1 MSRASACRT
10 GAAGDDFVII
20 LRHLVDPAS
29 LPQQRFVE
37 NRLARADRRGGNGV
51 ESKYYQGETFGQ
63 LYNASLQRILKC
75 MQDFLQDAVVLVAL
89 GAMKSFLVLFTVLHF
104 FFSCLFCF
112 RGAHKIGLLTRRHWA
127 LSNLVYQL
135 RTLWKERKVQ
145 RQIAS
150 DFLRRHHTSQLL
162 SIRVQR
168 HIDWLQLH
176 QFRPRDP
183 EKARRNAM
191 TLVTEIME
199 EMSAPPL
206 IEHPFFRSFR
216 HKHPKLLNQLCCEAL
231 VPVFHCSPEVVFTVG
246 ESCSM
251 MYVIING
258 QAQYA
263 AQLPPPRDSPAGTP
277 GTQVRK
283 TLQSGNSRKTHPVP
297 THDRYIGVSF
307 ERSVTAGSLGLNRSI
322 QSDITEARAIFAGN
336 CSDAV
341 IEVEDEKACTAKAK
355 QLLHPSYHVDTE
367 VEQKRHSRLLQ
378 QVIGIDLGTAD
389 SYVAYI
395 RGGAIEVVQNEVSQ
409 RKTPS
414 LVGFTDR
421 ERLLGD
427 TALSQIKSNAKNTCR
442 NFKHLLGQRFDSPAV
457 EAEKFWSTC
466 PLVQTE
472 DGFTGYS
479 VNYKG
484 ETTHFSATEVTA
496 MFLTKLKQVTEA
508 WCGAKVA
515 DAVIAVPS
523 HFSDFQRQALLDA
536 AAIADLHVLR
546 VVNEHTATA
555 LEYGFFRN
563 SNFDTEK
570 PSTVAFCQMGHSN
583 FSVAIVQFLKGEL
596 TVLCEK
602 SDKVGGRDM
611 VECLIRTFAEQFNK
625 KTGCDV
631 LTNKK
636 ACFKLEDAVA
646 KTKKILSANTE
657 AGVSCECLMEDHD
670 FSGNVDRETFLEMCK
685 PMMKKVSD
693 VLEAAKASL
702 NLSVGAIDSVE
713 ICGGAARVPWVKE
726 MCSKAFGGKELSTTM
741 NADECVARG
750 CALQAAILSPLYK
763 VQDFKVEDSCKFP
776 ISIGWQMP
784 ANSDGSNGNT
794 KDVTSVVFSTDS
806 VLNLLKVIT
815 FKRKGPFDLTV
826 SYAAEKLPSGTP
838 KDLGIYTIEVPLQDV
853 PKKVKVK
860 TVLTLHG
867 TFCVQSA
874 HLVEE
879 EEDAPMPDA
888 ADQEASRKRKIKRTD
903 LSIKKKGCPGL
914 SETLLKVSKEKEERM
929 IQDMQE
935 VIETNARKND
945 LEAYILTMRSS
956 IADGGKLKGYI
967 KEEDSLMLSKQLESA
982 EDWLYDHPDDP
993 KEAFVKKLEELKVLG
1008 GPAEARHRDDVRRP
1022 ELIHSLE
1029 ESITR
1034 FKAASASQ
1042 KPTRSITDNAKL
1054 QGLEKTCE
1062 EVQQWLAE
1070 LKEKQSKLSKLDDSV
1085 LTVDSLKAKTDELVK
1100 LADSI
1105 LGQGESTT
1113 PAANGKSALDV
1124 D

>member
-10 GAAGDDFVII
+10 GTAGDDFVVI
-20 LRHLVDPAS
+20 LRHLADPAS
-29 LPQQRFVE
+29 LPQQRFME
-37 NRLARADRRGGNGV
+37 NRVARAERRGPNGA

-63 LYNASLQRILKC
+63 LYNASLQRIFKF
-75 MQDFLQDAVVLVAL
+75 MQDILQDAVVFVAI
-89 GAMKSFLVLFTVLHF
+89 GAMKSFLVLFTILHF

-145 RQIAS
+145 RQIAA
-150 DFLRRHHTSQLL
+150 DFLRRHQTPQLL

-168 HIDWLQLH
+168 HVDWLQLH

-251 MYVIING
+251 MYVIISG
-258 QAQYA
+258 QSQYA

-283 TLQSGNSRKTHPVP
+283 TLQSGQWLSEAALWTGWVHRGELRTLCDCLFFGLEAGRFARVISSQKSAHAFAASYARKFV
-297 THDRYIGVSF
+297 
-307 ERSVTAGSLGLNRSI
+307 EGLNRSI
-322 QSDITEARAIFAGN
+322 QSDITE
-336 CSDAV
+336 
-341 IEVEDEKACTAKAK
+341 
-355 QLLHPSYHVDTE
+355 
-367 VEQKRHSRLLQ
+367 
-378 QVIGIDLGTAD
+378 
-389 SYVAYI
+389 
-395 RGGAIEVVQNEVSQ
+395 
-409 RKTPS
+409 
-414 LVGFTDR
+414 
-421 ERLLGD
+421 
-427 TALSQIKSNAKNTCR
+427 
-442 NFKHLLGQRFDSPAV
+442 
-457 EAEKFWSTC
+457 
-466 PLVQTE
+466 
-472 DGFTGYS
+472 DGFAGYS
-479 VNYKG
+479 VSYKG
-484 ETTHFSATEVTA
+484 ETTQFSATEVTA

-523 HFSDFQRQALLDA
+523 YFADFQRQALLDA

-563 SNFDTEK
+563 SNFDAEK
-570 PSTVAFCQMGHSN
+570 PSIVAFCQMGHSN

-611 VECLIRTFAEQFNK
+611 VECLIRTFADQFNK

-657 AGVSCECLMEDHD
+657 ASVSCECLMEDHD

-693 VLEAAKASL
+693 VLEAAKASC
-702 NLSVGAIDSVE
+702 NLSVSAIDSVE

-784 ANSDGSNGNT
+784 ISDGGNGNT

-815 FKRKGPFDLTV
+815 FKRKAPFDLKV
-826 SYAAEKLPSGTP
+826 SYAADKLPSGTS
-838 KDLGIYTIEVPLQDV
+838 KDLGTYTIEVPLQDA

-860 TVLTLHG
+860 TALTLHG
-867 TFCVQSA
+867 TFAVQSA

-888 ADQEASRKRKIKRTD
+888 GDQEASRKRKIKRID

-914 SETLLKVSKEKEERM
+914 SETLLKLSKEKEEKM

-967 KEEDSLMLSKQLESA
+967 KEEDSQMLSKQLESA
-982 EDWLYDHPDDP
+982 EDWLYDHPDDL

-1008 GPAEARHRDDVRRP
+1008 GPAEARHRDDARRP

-1029 ESITR
+1029 ESISR
-1034 FKAASASQ
+1034 FKAAAATAQ
-1042 KPTRSITDNAKL
+1042 GQPNPRSITENAKL
-1054 QGLEKTCE
+1054 QGLEKTCD
-1062 EVQQWLAE
+1062 EVQQWLTDS
-1070 LKEKQSKLSKLDDSV
+1070 KDKQAKLSKLDDAV
-1085 LTVDSLKAKTDELVK
+1085 LTVETLQAKTDELVK
-1100 LADSI
+1100 LAESV
-1105 LGQGESTT
+1105 LGQGDST
-1113 PAANGKSALDV
+1113 PSPIAANGKSALDV